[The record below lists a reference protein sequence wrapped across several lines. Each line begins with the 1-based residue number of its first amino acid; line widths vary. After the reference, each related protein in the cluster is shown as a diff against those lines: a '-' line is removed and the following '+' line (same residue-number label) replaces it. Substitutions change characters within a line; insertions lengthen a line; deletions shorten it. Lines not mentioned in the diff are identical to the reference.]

1 MTQRE
6 RQWQPVLFG
15 GNVPPPVGA
24 YSPAVKAGGFV
35 FVSGQVPRDPVS
47 GELVGDDVESQTRQV
62 IGNIERALESAGAS
76 LSDVVSMVVYL
87 ADVDDW
93 GRFNTIYKEL
103 MSPPYPTRTAI
114 GANLRGIMIEISAV
128 AYVGTAT

>member
-6 RQWQPVLFG
+6 RQWQPVLLG
-15 GNVPPPVGA
+15 GNVPPPAGA

-35 FVSGQVPRDPVS
+35 FISGQIPRDPAT
-47 GELVGDDVESQTRQV
+47 GELVGDDIESQTRQV
-62 IGNIERALESAGAS
+62 IANVKRALEAAGAS

-93 GRFNTIYKEL
+93 GRFNTVYKEL
-103 MSPPYPTRTAI
+103 MSPPYPTRTAV

-128 AYVGTAT
+128 AYVGSAG

>member
-15 GNVPPPVGA
+15 GNVSPPVGA

-35 FVSGQVPRDPVS
+35 FVSGQIPRDPVS

-62 IGNIERALESAGAS
+62 IRNIERALEAADAS

-93 GRFNTIYKEL
+93 GRFNTVYKEL
-103 MSPPYPTRTAI
+103 MSPPYPTRTAV
-114 GANLRGIMIEISAV
+114 GANLRGILIEISAV
-128 AYVGTAT
+128 AYAGTGT

>member
-15 GNVPPPVGA
+15 GNVSPPVGA

-62 IGNIERALESAGAS
+62 IRNIERALESAGAS
-76 LSDVVSMVVYL
+76 LGDVVSMVVYL

-114 GANLRGIMIEISAV
+114 GANLRGITIEISAV
-128 AYVGTAT
+128 AYVGTAS

>member
-35 FVSGQVPRDPVS
+35 FVSGQIPRDPVS

-62 IGNIERALESAGAS
+62 IRNIERALEAAGAS

-114 GANLRGIMIEISAV
+114 GANLRGITIEISAV
-128 AYVGTAT
+128 AYVGTAS